1 MRPSKSLRRSP
12 WVAQMGRA
20 VAAALLIAAS
30 AAVALAADAP
40 RRPNSATEG
49 TTFEVVGLK
58 LLATATHLYFFAVG
72 ATIGSFLNVVVYRM
86 PRGLGVV
93 YPASRCP
100 KCLTP
105 IRMRDNIPIVSWLR
119 LRGRCRACG
128 EPISSRYLLVELG
141 VGLLFW
147 GLLMTEVVPGGAN
160 LPLRTPTFH
169 RGVIWTVWSLPW
181 DLLGIYVYHCW
192 LLCVLVCLGLI
203 RYDRQPAPSKLLA
216 IGLVAGLAPP
226 LLWPD
231 LRPVPWSLLAEGSW
245 RGPWSA
251 LIDGVA
257 GIAAG
262 ALVGGALAAALHE
275 PRTRGGELKATCGAA
290 ALVGAYLGWQ
300 AAVSTGLLAA
310 LLCLVVAIL
319 ARGLLAFAHI
329 PLCGFVGIA
338 AFVQISAWRALAVW
352 PWWPGPE
359 GRALPMVG
367 AVAAT
372 AAVASIAGSLLPEL
386 ANVPEEPVEPEA
398 PATEPATIDA
408 GSEAGAAAGW
418 PEDRSEPTAK

>member
-1 MRPSKSLRRSP
+1 MRPTAFVRRTSWIAGP
-12 WVAQMGRA
+12 GRA
-20 VAAALLIAAS
+20 VAAALLVAVS
-30 AAVALAADAP
+30 AAVACAADAP
-40 RRPNSATEG
+40 RRPGSATEG
-49 TTFEVVGLK
+49 TTFEVVGLQV
-58 LLATATHLYFFAVG
+58 LATATHLYFFAVG

-105 IRMRDNIPIVSWLR
+105 IRMRDNIPIFSWLR

-141 VGLLFW
+141 VGLMFW

-203 RYDRQPAPSKLLA
+203 RYDRQPAPSKLLT
-216 IGLVAGLAPP
+216 IGLFVGLVPP
-226 LLWPD
+226 LVWPH

-245 RGPWSA
+245 RGPWAA

-257 GIAAG
+257 GVAAG
-262 ALVGGALAAALHE
+262 VLVGGALAAGLRE
-275 PRTRGGELKATCGAA
+275 PRTRGDELRATCGAA

-300 AAVSTGLLAA
+300 ATVSTGLLAA
-310 LLCLVVAIL
+310 LLCLVAAIL
-319 ARGLLAFAHI
+319 TRGLPAFARI
-329 PLCGFVGIA
+329 PLCGFVGLA
-338 AFVQISAWRALAVW
+338 VFVQISAWRSLAFW

-372 AAVASIAGSLLPEL
+372 AALAWIAGALLPESPS
-386 ANVPEEPVEPEA
+386 VPEEPAAPEA
-398 PATEPATIDA
+398 PPAEPAPVDA
-408 GSEAGAAAGW
+408 GGEASAAAGW
-418 PEDRSEPTAK
+418 PEDRSEPIAE